1 MDSDPLIRRQLDA
14 ELAARLE
21 RVSARRTRTAPP
33 TSRTTPPTSRTAVSP
48 RIASSPPPPPPPGAG
63 PARKKRR
70 HPARHS
76 RSAALALSFVT
87 TTGLAY
93 AFAVTNNNA
102 SANVGAPAG
111 LVGSSQPVAAPAT
124 TAAPNTAPAVDAT
137 APTTAPATTAPA
149 TTTAPVA
156 TPTVVNGAS
165 VRNRYGNV
173 QVQATFGVDGT
184 LTNVDVIEAP
194 SRDGQSIQINNYAV
208 PRLNSEALT
217 AQSANVHTI
226 SGATYTSIGYA
237 QSLQS
242 AIDVARANG
251 LTTIS

>member
-1 MDSDPLIRRQLDA
+1 
-14 ELAARLE
+14 
-21 RVSARRTRTAPP
+21 
-33 TSRTTPPTSRTAVSP
+33 
-48 RIASSPPPPPPPGAG
+48 
-63 PARKKRR
+63 
-70 HPARHS
+70 
-76 RSAALALSFVT
+76 LALSFVT

-93 AFAVTNNNA
+93 AFAATNNSA
-102 SANVGAPAG
+102 SATVTAPAG

-124 TAAPNTAPAVDAT
+124 TAAPNTTAPAATT

-149 TTTAPVA
+149 TTAAPA

-173 QVQATFGVDGT
+173 QVQATFAADGT
-184 LTNVDVIEAP
+184 LTNVDVLEAP
-194 SRDGQSIQINNYAV
+194 SRDGQSVQINNYAV

-217 AQSANVHTI
+217 AQSANVNTI
-226 SGATYTSIGYA
+226 SGATYTSMGYA